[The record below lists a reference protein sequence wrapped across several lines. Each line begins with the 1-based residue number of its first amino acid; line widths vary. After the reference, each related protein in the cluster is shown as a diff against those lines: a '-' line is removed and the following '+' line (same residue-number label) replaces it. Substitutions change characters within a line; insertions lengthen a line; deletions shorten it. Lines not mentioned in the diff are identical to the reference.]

1 MLECDYTTHQ
11 IREPLWIKYDHI
23 PEFVLALV
31 ELLLSLGLTLSLV
44 LADKVWWAVLDK
56 IAGVV
61 ETRPLG
67 QTIRNVHDTLAIE
80 HVASEHVVR
89 MMIEN
94 MRCDKIAY
102 LGLKL
107 ALSSS
112 VLRWTKLGKS
122 KIMFL
127 PSSMMG
133 LWQKEQR
140 TLQGS
145 LCSIDF
151 SLGSYHSRS
160 TVGQ

>member
-1 MLECDYTTHQ
+1 MTCL
-11 IREPLWIKYDHI
+11 
-23 PEFVLALV
+23 FVLALV

-44 LADKVWWAVLDK
+44 LADKVWGAVLNQV
-56 IAGVV
+56 ASVV

-67 QTIRNVHDTLAIE
+67 KTIGNVHDTLAVE
-80 HVASEHVVR
+80 HVASGYDVR
-89 MMIEN
+89 MMIKETK
-94 MRCDKIAY
+94 RQKIAY

-112 VLRWTKLGKS
+112 FLRWTKLGKS
-122 KIMFL
+122 RIMFL
-127 PSSMMG
+127 PSSIMG

-160 TVGQ
+160 